1 MSDITFKN
9 LCMALPLDLHWK
21 VNSLVYK
28 DNIEL
33 LVKAVMQN
41 DICIFKRDI
50 YPIKQQIDVSEIWY
64 YVSKMNRM
72 SIARLLVRNNTPCEP
87 HDFVVMVRSGN
98 LELTTWVYQECPLWG
113 MENSMISAA
122 IYSNNIEMIMW
133 VMTTFEVSPDEIDFV
148 NLASDNK
155 TAILEYFIEN
165 DTTENLTNDAFSI
178 MLEFAA
184 KKKHLDILKILHKEF
199 DFDYDDK
206 LWVKNNT
213 NSQEILNW
221 LNSI

>member
-1 MSDITFKN
+1 MSDIAFKN
-9 LCMALPLDLHWK
+9 LCIALPLDLHWK

-113 MENSMISAA
+113 MESSMISAA

-148 NLASDNK
+148 ALASDNK
-155 TAILEYFIEN
+155 TAILEFFIEN
-165 DTTENLTNDAFSI
+165 DATENLTNDAFSI

-184 KKKHLDILKILHKEF
+184 KKEHLDILKILNKEF

-206 LWVKNNT
+206 MWVKNNT